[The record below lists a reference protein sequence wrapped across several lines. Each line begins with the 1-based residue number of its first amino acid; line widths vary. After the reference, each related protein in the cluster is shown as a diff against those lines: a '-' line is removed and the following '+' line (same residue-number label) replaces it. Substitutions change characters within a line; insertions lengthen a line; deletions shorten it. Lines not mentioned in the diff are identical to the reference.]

1 MKILLTT
8 DTFYPMVNGVVIS
21 TQNLYKQ
28 LKNLGND
35 VKILTLSHSGEEKI
49 DGDVYYLRSFGVNIY
64 PNARAKS
71 IFHNSLVKKI
81 IDWKPDIIHSQT
93 EFSTMFVSKKI
104 AKKLEIPHIHTYHTM
119 YEDYLKYIFRGKL
132 ISKDMSIKLT
142 RILLNSLDGIVVPT
156 EKVENVLLR
165 YGVKKNMYVIPTGI
179 EISKFKNK
187 ITKDEKDIL
196 LKRLNVNSSK
206 ILVYI
211 GRIAE
216 EKNIE
221 EIIKF
226 FEKVVKE
233 NNDITLLIVGGG
245 PYVDRLMRLTNEL
258 ELQDK
263 VKFSGMVKPEEV
275 CKYYQL
281 GNAFVTS
288 STSETQGLTY
298 IEALASGLPVVC
310 RYDPCVADL
319 IIDGENGFTFKDE
332 NGFVEAVKFILSNEA
347 QLKKLSLNA
356 CQKAEEFSTETF
368 GKNILE
374 AYRDTLINFHFIK
387 RKPYDIATYKIKG
400 YAKKLRSFYKESL

>member
-21 TQNLYKQ
+21 TENLYKQ
-28 LKNLGND
+28 LKSLGNE
-35 VKILTLSHSGEEKI
+35 VKILTLSPSDEEKV
-49 DGDVYYLRSFGVNIY
+49 DGDVYYLKSFGVNIY
-64 PNARAKS
+64 PNVRAKS
-71 IFHNSLVKKI
+71 FFHNKLIKMI
-81 IDWKPDIIHSQT
+81 IEWKPDIIHSQT

-119 YEDYLKYIFRGKL
+119 YEDYLKYVFNGKL

-156 EKVENVLLR
+156 EKVENVLQK
-165 YGVKKNMYVIPTGI
+165 YGVNKNMYVIPTGI
-179 EISKFKNK
+179 ELNKFKSK
-187 ITKDEKDIL
+187 ITNEEKEAL
-196 LKRLNVNSSK
+196 LEKLNINNSK
-206 ILVYI
+206 VLVYI

-226 FEKVVKE
+226 FNKVQSE
-233 NNDITLLIVGGG
+233 NKNINLLIVGGG
-245 PYVDRLMRLTNEL
+245 PYVEKLTNLAREL
-258 ELQDK
+258 NLDGK
-263 VKFSGMVKPEEV
+263 VKFTGMVKPDEV

-310 RYDPCVADL
+310 RYDPCVENL

-332 NGFVEAVKFILSNEA
+332 DGFINAVNSILSNEA
-347 QLKKLSLNA
+347 QLKELSINA
-356 CQKAEEFSTETF
+356 CKKAEEYSTETF
-368 GKNILE
+368 GENILE
-374 AYRDTLINFHFIK
+374 VYGDTLFNFNFIK
-387 RKPYDIATYKIKG
+387 RKPYDIAAYKLIG
-400 YAKKLRSFYKESL
+400 YAKKLKSLYKETL

>member
-35 VKILTLSHSGEEKI
+35 VRILTLSPSGEEKI
-49 DGDVYYLRSFGVNIY
+49 DGDIYYLRSFGVSIY

-71 IFHNSLVKKI
+71 FLHNKLIKKI
-81 IDWKPDIIHSQT
+81 IEWKPDIIHSQT
-93 EFSTMFVSKKI
+93 EFSTMFVSKNI
-104 AKKLEIPHIHTYHTM
+104 AKKLEIPHIHTYHTL
-119 YEDYLKYIFRGKL
+119 YEDYLKYIFKGKL
-132 ISKDMSIKLT
+132 VSKDMSIKLT

-156 EKVENVLLR
+156 EKVESVLR
-165 YGVKKNMYVIPTGI
+165 KYGVNKNMYIVPTGI
-179 EISKFKNK
+179 EINKFKNK
-187 ITKDEKDIL
+187 ITKEEKEAL
-196 LKRLNVNSSK
+196 LEKLNLYNKK

-226 FEKVVKE
+226 FNKVQIE
-233 NNDITLLIVGGG
+233 NNNITLLIVGGG
-245 PYVDRLMRLTNEL
+245 PYVEKLIKLAKEL
-258 ELQDK
+258 KLEDK
-263 VKFSGMVKPEEV
+263 VKFTGMVKPDEV
-275 CKYYQL
+275 CKFYQL

-310 RYDPCVADL
+310 RYDPCVENL

-332 NGFVEAVKFILSNEA
+332 NGFVSAVNSILTNEA
-347 QLKKLSLNA
+347 KLKELSANA
-356 CQKAEEFSTETF
+356 LKKAEEYSTETF
-368 GKNILE
+368 GENIFE
-374 AYRDTLINFHFIK
+374 VYKDTIFNFNFIR
-387 RKPYDIATYKIKG
+387 RKPYDIAAYKIKG
-400 YAKKLRSFYKESL
+400 YAKKLKNLYKESF

>member
-28 LKNLGND
+28 LKSLGND
-35 VKILTLSHSGEEKI
+35 VKILTLSHTGEEKI
-49 DGDVYYLRSFGVNIY
+49 DGDIYYLKSFGVNIY

-71 IFHNSLVKKI
+71 IFHNRLVKKI

-104 AKKLEIPHIHTYHTM
+104 AKELEIPHIHTYHTM
-119 YEDYLKYIFRGKL
+119 YEDYLKYIFKGKL
-132 ISKDMSIKLT
+132 ISKDMSTKLT
-142 RILLNSLDGIVVPT
+142 KILLNSLDGIVVPT
-156 EKVENVLLR
+156 EKVEKVLLK
-165 YGVKKNMYVIPTGI
+165 YGVNRNMYVVPTGI
-179 EISKFKNK
+179 EINKFKNK
-187 ITKDEKDIL
+187 LTKEEKKEL
-196 LKRLNVNSSK
+196 LGKLNIFSK
-206 ILVYI
+206 SVLVYI

-226 FEKVVKE
+226 FGKLQKS
-233 NNDITLLIVGGG
+233 DTDATLLIVGGG
-245 PYVDRLMRLTNEL
+245 PYVEKLIKLTGEL
-258 ELQDK
+258 KLQDK
-263 VKFSGMVKPEEV
+263 VKFTGMVKPEEV

-310 RYDPCVADL
+310 RYDPCVENL

-332 NGFVEAVKFILSNEA
+332 DGFEAAVKYILSNEL
-347 QLKKLSLNA
+347 QLKRFSINA
-356 CQKAEEFSTETF
+356 CKKAEEYSTETF
-368 GKNILE
+368 GKNILDVYE
-374 AYRDTLINFHFIK
+374 DTLFDFHFVR
-387 RKPYDIATYKIKG
+387 RKPYGIATDKIIG
-400 YAKKLRSFYKESL
+400 YAKKLKSLYKESF